1 MLLLS
6 LEDTQK
12 RLCNARATLV
22 RVLTS
27 GLRISCLL
35 SAATASRTTIQK
47 SLFAFTCLSNL
58 SYSLAFSR
66 QRSCNAR
73 ASAHEWPANQLPAVC
88 HRLSNYYSEIAIRFQ
103 MPFESLVSSRILSS
117 TLVQRSCECSRVA
130 CESAACCLLLPPLE
144 LPFKNRYSLSDAFRI
159 SIRFSRATLVRV
171 LTSGLRISA
180 VCCYRLSLASA
191 R

>member
-47 SLFAFTCLSNL
+47 SLFAFRCLSNL

-73 ASAHEWPANQLPAVC
+73 ASAHEWPANQLPVVC
-88 HRLSNYYSEIAIRFQ
+88 CYRLSNYHPKISIRFQ
-103 MPFESLVSSRILSS
+103 MPFESLVFSRILSS

-130 CESAACCLLLPPLE
+130 CESAACCLL
-144 LPFKNRYSLSDAFRI
+144 
-159 SIRFSRATLVRV
+159 
-171 LTSGLRISA
+171 SA
-180 VCCYRLSLASA
+180 VCCYRLSNYYPKISI
-191 R
+191 RFQMPR